1 MHVLCLQGEIE
12 KTDELLMSD
21 EPEPEPRK
29 RRVKA
34 KQGKSGSPSG
44 AASQAGLWLSHP
56 AQPHC
61 HQPCVLYAHIAK
73 LSSMRRHA
81 TTWSTLHGVVA

>member
-1 MHVLCLQGEIE
+1 MLHASDGHALCLQGEIE

-29 RRVKA
+29 RRIKP
-34 KQGKSGSPSG
+34 KQGKLGSPPG
-44 AASQAGLWLSHP
+44 APSQAGMWMSCS

-61 HQPCVLYAHIAK
+61 HQPCMLYAYIAK
-73 LSSMRRHA
+73 LSSMRQHPA
-81 TTWSTLHGVVA
+81 A